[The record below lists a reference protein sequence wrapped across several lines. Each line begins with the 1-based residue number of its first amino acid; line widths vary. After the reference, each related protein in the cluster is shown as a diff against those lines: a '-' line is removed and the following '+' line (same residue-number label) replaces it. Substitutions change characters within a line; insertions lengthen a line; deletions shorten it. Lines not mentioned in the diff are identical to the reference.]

1 MPDGS
6 FPVRMVRG
14 VPVVTA
20 PGEIDITNAAGLRAA
35 LLDAALRGGGTFVVD
50 MTGTRFCDSAGV
62 HALVDA
68 HKRAMTKSGAVLLA
82 VAEGAVL
89 RIVEITGLDRLITR
103 YPTLESALLAASA
116 LTTASRLA
124 RPGSPSP
131 PPGASGVPR
140 VTARRCEAGHP
151 SCGGV
156 RPASAGP
163 AARSG
168 RGDLSHGERG
178 VRRSDHG

>member
-50 MTGTRFCDSAGV
+50 MRGTRFCDSAGV

-68 HKRAMTKSGAVLLA
+68 HKRAMTESGALLL
-82 VAEGAVL
+82 VMAEGAVL
-89 RIVEITGLDRLITR
+89 RIVEITGLDQLITR
-103 YPTLESALLAASA
+103 YPSLESAILAASA
-116 LTTASRLA
+116 LTAASRLTQPTSSS
-124 RPGSPSP
+124 RP
-131 PPGASGVPR
+131 
-140 VTARRCEAGHP
+140 
-151 SCGGV
+151 
-156 RPASAGP
+156 PADSSFP
-163 AARSG
+163 
-168 RGDLSHGERG
+168 E
-178 VRRSDHG
+178 